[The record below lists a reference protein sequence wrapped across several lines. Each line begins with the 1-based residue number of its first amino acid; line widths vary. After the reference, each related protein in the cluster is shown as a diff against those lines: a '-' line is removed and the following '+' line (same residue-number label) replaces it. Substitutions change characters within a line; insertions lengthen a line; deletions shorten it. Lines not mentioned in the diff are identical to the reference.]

1 MRLIRPLMRSEATR
15 IGYKLKPLI
24 YFKNKLLSEYWW
36 WKSCQLV
43 LLHTCRPS
51 EKFLSDQTS
60 DQMQN
65 SWISPRNYD
74 CDDYIYTR
82 WMTTLFFFNLE
93 FELLV
98 FNSSSRCATQTSF
111 VFPKFELRKKHE
123 EENRGDLNF
132 ENSRVRADQD
142 IFSG

>member
-1 MRLIRPLMRSEATR
+1 M
-15 IGYKLKPLI
+15 
-24 YFKNKLLSEYWW
+24 
-36 WKSCQLV
+36 

-51 EKFLSDQTS
+51 EKFFSDQTS
-60 DQMQN
+60 VQMQN

-74 CDDYIYTR
+74 CDDYTR
-82 WMTTLFFFNLE
+82 RLTTLFFLNLE

-132 ENSRVRADQD
+132 ENLVFESKGRPRYFLSINCADAD
-142 IFSG
+142 V